1 LRGDVVTVDVRP
13 DPVQIVA
20 KVGSSF
26 TPADPERAF
35 EVWVYLASK
44 AGWQVSPVEGVSV
57 DLGAGECGVV
67 DIEGLRYLVRQS
79 RRVRRTLVD
88 DASGRPAQRPVF
100 GFAAWAEPLLS
111 PESLDS

>member
-1 LRGDVVTVDVRP
+1 MSEDVRP

-26 TPADPERAF
+26 RAADPERAF
-35 EVWVYLASK
+35 EVWVHLASK

-57 DLGAGECGVV
+57 DLGAGDCGVV

-79 RRVRRTLVD
+79 RRVRRALVD
-88 DASGRPAQRPVF
+88 DVTGGPAERPVF
-100 GFAAWAEPLLS
+100 AFAAWAEPVLS
-111 PESLDS
+111 

>member
-1 LRGDVVTVDVRP
+1 MTVDVRP

-26 TPADPERAF
+26 MAADPERAF

-44 AGWQVSPVEGVSV
+44 AGWQVSPVEDVSV
-57 DLGAGECGVV
+57 DLSAGECGVV
-67 DIEGLRYLVRQS
+67 EIEGLRYLVRQS

-88 DASGRPAQRPVF
+88 DVTGGPAERPVF
-100 GFAAWAEPLLS
+100 GFAAWAEPVLS
-111 PESLDS
+111 PENVDS

>member
-1 LRGDVVTVDVRP
+1 MSVDERP

-26 TPADPERAF
+26 RAAHPERAF

-44 AGWQVSPVEGVSV
+44 AGWQVSPVEGVFL

-88 DASGRPAQRPVF
+88 DDTGGPAERPVF
-100 GFAAWAEPLLS
+100 GFAAWAEPVLS
-111 PESLDS
+111 QESLDS

>member
-1 LRGDVVTVDVRP
+1 MSVDVRP

-26 TPADPERAF
+26 RAADPERAF

-44 AGWQVSPVEGVSV
+44 AGWHVSPVEDVSV
-57 DLGAGECGVV
+57 DRGAGECGVV

-79 RRVRRTLVD
+79 LRVRRTLVD
-88 DASGRPAQRPVF
+88 DVTGGPAERPAF
-100 GFAAWAEPLLS
+100 GFAAWAEPVLS
-111 PESLDS
+111 QESMES